1 MLVRDT
7 REIPCQIKYGSL
19 TPGAIFED
27 NKQNGYF
34 MITNHDGLDDGS
46 YWAVN
51 LRTGEMEEFDDYEN
65 VIQLSAE
72 LVIKNYQEI

>member
-7 REIPCQIKYGSL
+7 REIPCQTRYGSL
-19 TPGAIFED
+19 TPGAIFEE
-27 NKQNGYF
+27 QNGSF
-34 MITNHDGLDDGS
+34 MVTNHDGLDDGS

-51 LRTGEMEEFDDYEN
+51 LQTGEMEEFDDYED